1 MTRQRFSKRSEKSL
15 FSSLVGG
22 AAAAV
27 DRAATLAATASAK
40 RRGSRAESL
49 SHQQRLEALTHIAAA
64 YAGGGERF
72 FRSPRLIDPVRR
84 QVRRVGESGSAPGVV
99 EDLSWRSD
107 YVCFLPDLDERYGRY
122 RSNTQAAVRLFR
134 HERGEPRPVIIL
146 IHGYLGG
153 QFVAEERVW
162 PVKWLFKRGLDVA
175 LFVLPFH
182 AVRSEPERKGPP
194 PFPGS
199 DPRFSNEGFRQAM
212 GDLRDFIGWLREK
225 GHPQVGAMGMSLGGY
240 TTSLLATLEKDL
252 AFAVPMIPLASLADF
267 ARDQGRLGSNASE
280 QLLEYEA
287 LDQVHRAV
295 SPLHRPLKTP
305 KERVLII
312 GAEADRITPLR
323 HARRLADHF
332 DAPLETWPGGHLLQ
346 LGRSEAFRRVGSFLG
361 ELGVV
366 EPKPA

>member
-1 MTRQRFSKRSEKSL
+1 MSRQRFSKRPQKSL

-40 RRGSRAESL
+40 RRGSRADSL
-49 SHQQRLEALTHIAAA
+49 SHDERMQALTHIAEA

-84 QVRRVGESGSAPGVV
+84 QVRRLGESGAAPGVV

-107 YVCFLPDLDERYGRY
+107 YVCFLPDLDERYGRF
-122 RSNTQAAVRLFR
+122 RSNGQAAVRLFR
-134 HERGEPRPVIIL
+134 HERGEPRPVIVL

-153 QFVAEERVW
+153 QFAAEERVW

-225 GHPQVGAMGMSLGGY
+225 GHPQIGAMGMSLGGY

-295 SPLHRPLKTP
+295 SPLHRPLETP

-323 HARRLADHF
+323 HARRLAGHF

-366 EPKPA
+366 EPKPL